1 MDMKAAFCGAD
12 GGGDQIEAV
21 GFDGDGFE
29 TRNGEQFLFGHEG
42 NVFVS
47 S

>member
-1 MDMKAAFCGAD
+1 MNMEAALGGAD

-29 TRNGEQFLFGHEG
+29 PRNSKQLLFSHKREA
-42 NVFVS
+42 FVGV
-47 S
+47 

>member
-1 MDMKAAFCGAD
+1 MDMQAAFCGAD

-29 TRNGEQFLFGHEG
+29 AWNGEQL
-42 NVFVS
+42 VFPVQVR
-47 S
+47 